1 MSNFMYL
8 FRGGDD
14 DFNSWTP
21 EEQGAHMAVWEK
33 WMGDLA
39 QQGKLLGGERLF
51 DEGKIVRDK
60 GEIVTDGPFVE
71 ASEMLGGYVIVVAS
85 DMKEA
90 VQMSKSCPIFDYKGA
105 FVEVREIM
113 TKEE

>member
-8 FRGGDD
+8 FRGGDE
-14 DFNSWTP
+14 DFNGWTP
-21 EEQGAHMAVWEK
+21 EEQASHMSVWEK

-51 DEGKIVRDK
+51 DEGKVVKNK
-60 GEIVTDGPFVE
+60 GEIVIDGPFVE
-71 ASEMLGGYVIVVAS
+71 ASEILGGYVIVSVEDMDAAVAL
-85 DMKEA
+85 
-90 VQMSKSCPIFDYKGA
+90 SKSCPIFDYKGA

-113 TKEE
+113 STEE